1 MMSIFDP
8 KKDIFETSSLDTT
21 SFAAVSQ
28 KVIAYISSAQQL
40 LNWADCQQTLSDLLA
55 ADESWMHA
63 LPGLACVAVGGKTD
77 DAVPVAAAWTILRHA
92 ANLMDDVQDGD
103 LHLYAHPVRPDVAT
117 TYTLALIFSAFQI
130 LNEHTPNP
138 EKTRKIISIFARSG
152 LDSSRGQFSDLTSRE
167 GEAQADDMLQAYWM
181 SVIQKSGSIYYAG
194 LAGAA
199 AAGTDSG
206 DLIEA
211 LGQYGIALG
220 VIRQVIDDCR
230 DILIDAKDTRKAN
243 TLPELLR
250 SILSRTESGQQ
261 NASIP
266 EVIVDII
273 EEWKR
278 RALDS
283 LEIIG
288 PSLAK
293 DSLVTILDLVLQPRP
308 LNS

>member
-8 KKDIFETSSLDTT
+8 KEDIFETSSLDTT
-21 SFAAVSQ
+21 SFAAASL
-28 KVIAYISSAQQL
+28 KVKAYISSAQPY
-40 LNWADCQQTLSDLLA
+40 LNWADCQQTLCDLLA
-55 ADESWMHA
+55 ADESWIHA
-63 LPGLACVAVGGKTD
+63 LPVVACVAVGGKAD
-77 DAVPVAAAWTILRHA
+77 DAVPVAAAWTSLRHA

-103 LHLYAHPVRPDVAT
+103 LHRYAHPVRPDIAT
-117 TYTLALIFSAFQI
+117 TYALALIFSAFQI
-130 LNEHTPNP
+130 LNEYSPSQ
-138 EKTRKIISIFARSG
+138 EKNQKIVSIFARSG
-152 LDSSRGQFSDLTSRE
+152 LDSSRGQLSDLISKE
-167 GEAQADDMLQAYWM
+167 GEAQSTDMLQAYWM

-199 AAGTDSG
+199 AAGTDSD

-230 DILIDAKDTRKAN
+230 DILIDAKDTRKAS
-243 TLPELLR
+243 TLPELLL

-261 NASIP
+261 SASIP
-266 EVIVDII
+266 EVIGDIL

-278 RALDS
+278 RALES
-283 LEIIG
+283 LEILD

-293 DSLVTILDLVLQPRP
+293 DSLVTILDLVLQPRS

>member
-1 MMSIFDP
+1 
-8 KKDIFETSSLDTT
+8 
-21 SFAAVSQ
+21 
-28 KVIAYISSAQQL
+28 
-40 LNWADCQQTLSDLLA
+40 
-55 ADESWMHA
+55 
-63 LPGLACVAVGGKTD
+63 
-77 DAVPVAAAWTILRHA
+77 
-92 ANLMDDVQDGD
+92 
-103 LHLYAHPVRPDVAT
+103 
-117 TYTLALIFSAFQI
+117 
-130 LNEHTPNP
+130 
-138 EKTRKIISIFARSG
+138 
-152 LDSSRGQFSDLTSRE
+152 
-167 GEAQADDMLQAYWM
+167 MLQAYWM